1 MLQSCWKIVDY
12 SNIVRYLD
20 SSWFQ
25 KLFILYHWRTL
36 AYKIF
41 EWNCD
46 NRSDWNYPIEWWQ
59 TIEIDTYVIRLLSN
73 QLLHYYCYLNFEVE
87 LVTVVCSQSLLHIR
101 FLNTVTNF
109 DPSDVELS
117 LRLVIECDVFVIW
130 NTRCFNLRYG
140 WMKVRWFLVL
150 NCFSQFYWVRW

>member
-46 NRSDWNYPIEWWQ
+46 NRSDWNYPIGWWQ
-59 TIEIDTYVIRLLSN
+59 IIEIDNTIVVKSVITLLLLFELWSRISN
-73 QLLHYYCYLNFEVE
+73 CCLF
-87 LVTVVCSQSLLHIR
+87 SI
-101 FLNTVTNF
+101 TVTYEIFEYCDKFRSIGCWAVN
-109 DPSDVELS
+109 VS

-130 NTRCFNLRYG
+130 NTRSSDLRHG
-140 WMKVRWFLVL
+140 WMKVRWFLDWIVSR
-150 NCFSQFYWVRW
+150 NFIRW